1 MMSKRDVESA
11 GEESDDA
18 HEESQSDEEGN
29 AEHAFFVARAR
40 TSYVFFLDW
49 KKQHLY

>member
-18 HEESQSDEEGN
+18 DEESQGDEEGD
-29 AEHAFFVARAR
+29 AEHVFFFVARAR
-40 TSYVFFLDW
+40 TGFFFLG
-49 KKQHLY
+49 L